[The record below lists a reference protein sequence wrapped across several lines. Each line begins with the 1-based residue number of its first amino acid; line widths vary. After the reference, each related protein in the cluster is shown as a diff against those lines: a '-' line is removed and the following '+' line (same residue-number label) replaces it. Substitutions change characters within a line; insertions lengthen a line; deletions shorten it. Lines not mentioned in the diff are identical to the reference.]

1 MPACSPNR
9 PSREILDRLIDAV
22 AWAKT
27 CLILTAATKPGSPER
42 ARELAKLR
50 EAIVEPRR
58 GVDEA
63 FAQGQSLPRELII
76 DLRACE
82 LSVPKLEQGAVLRQE
97 NKIP

>member
-9 PSREILDRLIDAV
+9 PSREVLDRLIDAV

-27 CLILTAATKPGSPER
+27 CMILTAATKPGSPER
-42 ARELAKLR
+42 DSELGKLR
-50 EAIVEPRR
+50 SSIVEPRR
-58 GVDEA
+58 IVDEA

-82 LSVPKLEQGAVLRQE
+82 MAVPKLEQGAVLRQE

>member
-9 PSREILDRLIDAV
+9 PSREVLDRLIDTV

-27 CLILTAATKPGSPER
+27 CMIITAATKPGSPER
-42 ARELAKLR
+42 VQELDKLR
-50 EAIVEPRR
+50 EAVIEPRR
-58 GVDEA
+58 IVDEA
-63 FAQGQSLPRELII
+63 FTQGQSLPRELII

-97 NKIP
+97 IP